1 MTLLGDAAHC
11 MYPSLGLGIST
22 AFGDAVALAD
32 CLVGKAA
39 TKNDVSNK
47 KTVGPSSNAHDF
59 AGVESRLEDYA
70 RRRIPVTWALQTGS
84 RLMHGVLAATAER
97 RGEGETCTT
106 MFHSEC
112 GFNPEVLLTHYHRLL
127 EKIAST

>member
-32 CLVGKAA
+32 CLVGETA
-39 TKNDVSNK
+39 TKNDGSDK
-47 KTVGPSSNAHDF
+47 TTVGPPSNAHDF
-59 AGVESRLEDYA
+59 AGVETRLEDYA

-84 RLMHGVLAATAER
+84 RFMHGVLAATAER
-97 RGEGETCTT
+97 RGGGDVRQRRTLHAAELPKKCD
-106 MFHSEC
+106 
-112 GFNPEVLLTHYHRLL
+112 
-127 EKIAST
+127 